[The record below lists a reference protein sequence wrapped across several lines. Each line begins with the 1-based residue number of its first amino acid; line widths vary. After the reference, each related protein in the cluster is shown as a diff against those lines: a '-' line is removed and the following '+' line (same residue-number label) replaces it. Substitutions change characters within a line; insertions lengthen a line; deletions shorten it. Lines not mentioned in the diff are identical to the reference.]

1 MVHALYDCFSEL
13 FCSSFFFRFSF
24 YHFSFFGRLKT
35 KLASIGF
42 ERTLN
47 LSISYLNTSCHMT
60 SGPNCQYRYSV
71 YDGQVCYRRN
81 GHNENDEP
89 MFTQPI
95 MYKKIRDQPIV
106 LKKYADQLINE
117 NVITEHE
124 FQVDA

>member
-1 MVHALYDCFSEL
+1 MSYDVSA
-13 FCSSFFFRFSF
+13 
-24 YHFSFFGRLKT
+24 
-35 KLASIGF
+35 KLPIQVVY
-42 ERTLN
+42 
-47 LSISYLNTSCHMT
+47 I
-60 SGPNCQYRYSV
+60 

-117 NVITEHE
+117 HVITEHE
-124 FQVDA
+124 FQVDTWLAAHLQRVLAAIVHFVELQTDVSQTLC